1 MAGDDGR
8 GNSLIPTAAVILI
21 LCALTQT
28 LTCFSLHQL
37 SKIVSKD
44 EVSGAMV
51 TEVRTGRILLNG
63 KEFNSKSGS
72 TSAPTTGND
81 GLLHI
86 DSKQSDGRGL
96 LETSYSWGTTWLMKW
111 HGGA

>member
-63 KEFNSKSGS
+63 KEFNSKSGML
-72 TSAPTTGND
+72 TTV
-81 GLLHI
+81 LLPQEMMDCCI
-86 DSKQSDGRGL
+86 LTQNN
-96 LETSYSWGTTWLMKW
+96 LM
-111 HGGA
+111 AEVRCSSFLI